1 MLPRLAAVLLLAAG
15 LGGCPA
21 YEYEHEFWLRVDGS
35 GGVKVTGRPALWT
48 ACKGLGSPR
57 DPDATA
63 TRDSVRALFERS
75 GLRVKRVTLTRRGG
89 RPYLFI
95 SAEFDDVNK
104 LGGTPA
110 FPDLSLDLRRES
122 DRLVLEG
129 RWSRPADASRI
140 GERDRDGLMAVRF
153 HLPSKVYGHKN
164 AADGVERG
172 NIVGWRQDVARALLG
187 DRLDF
192 GVEMDQRSILLSTV
206 MLFGSAILLAV
217 TILALGLYAL
227 VRRGRKDLAAEAEGS
242 NPPLGPPPPRG
253 GAPPAPRRG
262 PGPGA
267 SPGR

>member
-1 MLPRLAAVLLLAAG
+1 MLAAG
-15 LGGCPA
+15 TSGCLT

-35 GGVKVTGRPALWT
+35 GAVNVTGRPALWT
-48 ACKGLGSPR
+48 AFKGLGESR
-57 DPDATA
+57 DPDQTA
-63 TRDSVRALFERS
+63 TRETVRALFERS

-110 FPDLSLDLRRES
+110 FPDLSLGLRRDS

-129 RWSRPADASRI
+129 TWSRPAQAPDI
-140 GERDRDGLMAVRF
+140 GKRDGDGLMAVRF

-172 NIVGWRQDVARALLG
+172 NIVGWRQDVGHALTG
-187 DRLDF
+187 GRLDF
-192 GVEMDQRSILLSTV
+192 GAEMNPRSILLSTV
-206 MLFGSAILLAV
+206 MLFASAILLAV

-227 VRRGRKDLAAEAEGS
+227 VRRGRKDLAAEAKDGAIS
-242 NPPLGPPPPRG
+242 PARGGPPLG
-253 GAPPAPRRG
+253 
-262 PGPGA
+262 
-267 SPGR
+267 